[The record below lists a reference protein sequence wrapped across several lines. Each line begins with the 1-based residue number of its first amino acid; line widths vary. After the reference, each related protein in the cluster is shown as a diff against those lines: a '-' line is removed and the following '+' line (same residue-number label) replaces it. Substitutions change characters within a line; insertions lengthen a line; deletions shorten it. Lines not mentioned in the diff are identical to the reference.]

1 MRLDIRAILKSKT
14 WYRTPIADALSVI
27 EAAICMAQNFISQAV
42 ITRTI
47 TPAASSMRPNI
58 AIVDYQMGNLRS
70 VQKAMERVGCQ
81 ATVTSDPDAVGRADK
96 VILPGVGGF
105 GDAIR
110 ELKLRSL
117 DQPIREVIASG
128 KPFLGICLGL
138 QLLFE
143 VGHEG
148 GLHSGL
154 GVLPGSVERFSG
166 DPFSSDQGLKVPH
179 MGWNQVQPV
188 KLNCPL
194 LKGISADDYFYFV
207 HSYYVRPMD
216 PTVDWLNC
224 DYGHSFCAA
233 IWRDNLFAT
242 QFHPEKSQS
251 VGLKLLENFASL

>member
-117 DQPIREVIASG
+117 DRANRSWESALVCSY
-128 KPFLGICLGL
+128 FLKSATKAACTQAWGFFL
-138 QLLFE
+138 
-143 VGHEG
+143 
-148 GLHSGL
+148 
-154 GVLPGSVERFSG
+154 
-166 DPFSSDQGLKVPH
+166 VP
-179 MGWNQVQPV
+179 
-188 KLNCPL
+188 
-194 LKGISADDYFYFV
+194 
-207 HSYYVRPMD
+207 
-216 PTVDWLNC
+216 
-224 DYGHSFCAA
+224 
-233 IWRDNLFAT
+233 
-242 QFHPEKSQS
+242 
-251 VGLKLLENFASL
+251 